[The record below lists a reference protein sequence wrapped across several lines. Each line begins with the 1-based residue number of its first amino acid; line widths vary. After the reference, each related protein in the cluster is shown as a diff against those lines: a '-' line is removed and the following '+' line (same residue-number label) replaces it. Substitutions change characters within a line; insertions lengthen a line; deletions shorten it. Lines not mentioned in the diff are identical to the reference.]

1 VSNKTNTTKDET
13 VAIHSTRNVSWSG
26 VGTIQ
31 KGYNIVTGA
40 QAEKW
45 LTRKH
50 VRSATPQEVAQEYVK

>member
-1 VSNKTNTTKDET
+1 MSNNTNNTKDET
-13 VAIHSTRNVSWSG
+13 VAIHSTRNVNWQG
-26 VGTIQ
+26 VGTVQ
-31 KGYNIVTGA
+31 KGYNIVTSA